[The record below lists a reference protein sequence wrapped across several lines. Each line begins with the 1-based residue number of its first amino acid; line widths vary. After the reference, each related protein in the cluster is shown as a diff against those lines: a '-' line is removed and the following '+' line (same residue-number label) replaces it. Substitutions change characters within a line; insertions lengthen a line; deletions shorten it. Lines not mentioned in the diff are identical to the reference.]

1 MRIPARQE
9 CLRMLKAMA
18 MPLHIQNHSRMVCR
32 VALFL
37 CDGLAG
43 SGVVVNRDL
52 VRAAALLHDITKP
65 RSFTTGENHALTGGQ
80 YLSRLGFPEVGEIVR
95 QHVILD
101 SYFAGKLPNEAE
113 LVNYSDKRVLHDSI
127 VSLDDR
133 MDYIVKRYATTAA
146 LQRKARRV
154 WRDSLALEKRIF
166 SYLPIE
172 PDQLSES
179 LAVTPYAKSH

>member
-1 MRIPARQE
+1 MRVPARQE
-9 CLRMLKAMA
+9 CLRMLEAVA

-43 SGVVVNRDL
+43 SGVSVNRDL

-65 RSFTTGENHALTGGQ
+65 RSFETGENHARTGGE
-80 YLSRLGFPEVGEIVR
+80 YLTRLGFPEVGEIVR

-101 SYFAGKLPNEAE
+101 RYFAGRLPSEAE

-127 VSLDDR
+127 VSLNTR
-133 MDYIVKRYATTAA
+133 MDYIVKRYATTAS
-146 LQRKARRV
+146 LQRRARQV

-172 PDQLSES
+172 PEQLAEN
-179 LAVTPYAKSH
+179 LAAGD